1 MSHEGNAVTGEYQAL
16 HKYLQDRFADR
27 LVLTFGEIEDLLG
40 FALPEA
46 ARLQPAWW
54 DDRDPLTRG
63 TAHADSWTLASRTA
77 TVNMSAQT
85 VVFERYT
92 PPKARAGR

>member
-1 MSHEGNAVTGEYQAL
+1 MTGPYQPL

-46 ARLQPAWW
+46 ARDQAAWW
-54 DDRDPLTRG
+54 GTADPL
-63 TAHADSWTLASRTA
+63 AASSAQADAWRLASRTA
-77 TVNMSAQT
+77 TVNMAAGS
-85 VVFERYT
+85 VVFERHS
-92 PPKARAGR
+92 PLDVRPQR